1 MKNILYIFL
10 IFSSFCLANSTLANH
25 SLSKQYISDSSL
37 KKLNYLEKL
46 ANESEKFHKYCWY
59 NLEELNGCFRASSI
73 MIIGYNQSR
82 NTLAYLQKVQAQVE
96 DAGNIYRLKIQDLNS
111 NKLLLDKKYF
121 YSVDSKEYED
131 AKLQNIEYFYNKN
144 KNEISKILQI
154 NNISP
159 SSFSFNYIPY
169 KKNDSS
175 VLIGFSTT
183 QSLVQFGYDKPIKVT
198 ALNNLVLKKS
208 NKLFFKQNYTGK
220 NFCQECTYPFFL
232 LDPLTIIELKPS
244 SKKILVIGLIA
255 YDFHSPNSLFFQ
267 LIGI

>member
-1 MKNILYIFL
+1 M
-10 IFSSFCLANSTLANH
+10 
-25 SLSKQYISDSSL
+25 Q
-37 KKLNYLEKL
+37 
-46 ANESEKFHKYCWY
+46 
-59 NLEELNGCFRASSI
+59 
-73 MIIGYNQSR
+73 QSR
-82 NTLAYLQKVQAQVE
+82 
-96 DAGNIYRLKIQDLNS
+96 
-111 NKLLLDKKYF
+111 
-121 YSVDSKEYED
+121 VDSKEYED

-175 VLIGFSTT
+175 LLIGFSTT

-244 SKKILVIGLIA
+244 SKKMLVIGLIA